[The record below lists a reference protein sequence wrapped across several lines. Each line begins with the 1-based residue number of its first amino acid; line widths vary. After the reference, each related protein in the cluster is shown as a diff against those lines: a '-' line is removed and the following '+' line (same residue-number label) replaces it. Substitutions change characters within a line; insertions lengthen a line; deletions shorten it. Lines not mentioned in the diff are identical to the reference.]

1 MEQTMW
7 VGPET
12 CDGTPDETR
21 DRERTM
27 TTHTEPLDSVL
38 ETIGETPLVHLQA
51 APETVPVVAKLESFN
66 PGASIKD
73 RIGAHML
80 SRMLERGDID
90 PGGTVVEPTA
100 GNTGI
105 GMAMAATQ
113 LDLEVTFVVPEEFSV
128 EKQVLMRALGAEVI
142 NTPTEEGMKRAIE
155 YANELVAELD
165 NAVVPQQFSNPL
177 NVEAHERTTGPEIH
191 EALDGEVGAL
201 VAGCGTA
208 GTLMGTARY
217 LREQNPGIHVV
228 AVEPEGSLFAR
239 TDGAD
244 VEEST
249 YSIEGIGTSNLSTNE
264 LYDPALVDEVR
275 QVSDRAAH
283 AEMQRLAAE
292 EGQLVASSA
301 AAASV
306 AALDLAER
314 VRDGALELPYETV
327 VTLFPDSSERYLSKG
342 LYDPFEEWADE

>member
-1 MEQTMW
+1 
-7 VGPET
+7 
-12 CDGTPDETR
+12 
-21 DRERTM
+21 M
-27 TTHTEPLDSVL
+27 TTHREPLDSVL
-38 ETIGETPLVHLQA
+38 ETVGRTPLVRVQA
-51 APETVPVVAKLESFN
+51 SPDAAPVVAKLESFN

-73 RIGAHML
+73 RIGEYIL
-80 SRMLERGDID
+80 RRLLERGDLD
-90 PGGTVVEPTA
+90 PGGTVIEPTA

-128 EKQVLMRALGAEVI
+128 EKQVLMDALGAEVR
-142 NTPTEEGMKRAIE
+142 NTPTEDGMRRAIDR
-155 YANELVAELD
+155 AHELAAERD

-177 NVEAHERTTGPEIH
+177 NAEAHERTTGPEIW

-208 GTLMGTARY
+208 GTLMGTARH
-217 LREQNPGIHVV
+217 LLDRNPAIRVV

-239 TDGAD
+239 TTGRDIERD
-244 VEEST
+244 E
-249 YSIEGIGTSNLSTNE
+249 YSIEGIGTSDLSTNE
-264 LYDPALVDEVR
+264 LYDPGLVDEVR

-283 AEMQRLAAE
+283 AEMGRLARE

-306 AALDLAER
+306 AARDLAER
-314 VRDGALELPYETV
+314 VRDGDVTLPHDRV
-327 VTLFPDSSERYLSKG
+327 VTIFPDSSERYLSKG
-342 LYDPFEEWADE
+342 VYDPFEEWADDDH